1 LKASV
6 LGKFG
11 EPEVLSLRDLPDP
24 EPGPGQVRVR
34 IRAAGVNFFDT
45 EIRGG
50 LMPGL
55 TLPHVLGLDGAGVVD
70 ATGDDVDRARA
81 GEMVLIRPFITCGGC
96 PACATGREQMCER
109 MSYVGVNMPG
119 TYAELVCVPASAAVP
134 FEGLSFEEAACVPVP
149 FSTAW
154 HILVNR
160 ARLRPG
166 SSLLVVGAAGAIG
179 TAAVQIGRLCG
190 ARVFAATS
198 RPAAAKTLQELGA
211 DAVFDYRDEGAWE
224 KAVQANGGHGLDYV
238 LDNGGGASIGRSLAM
253 LAPGGAVLVVGG
265 VRSDHVPDIDLRGM
279 WRGHRSL
286 IASGNGS
293 RSDLQAVLGEVA
305 RGRLHPVLAGTFPL
319 ADAAAAHH
327 LLSSRER
334 TGKIVLTP

>member
-11 EPEVLSLRDLPDP
+11 EPEVLSLCDLPDP
-24 EPGPGQVRVR
+24 EPGPGEVRVR
-34 IRAAGVNFFDT
+34 ILAAGVNFFDT

-50 LMPGL
+50 LFPGL
-55 TLPHVLGLDGAGVVD
+55 SLPHILGLDGAGVVD
-70 ATGDDVDRARA
+70 AAGEGVDRPRA
-81 GEMVLIRPFITCGGC
+81 GETVLVRPFITCGDC
-96 PACATGREQMCER
+96 PSCATGREQMCER
-109 MSYVGVNMPG
+109 MSYVGVDMPG
-119 TYAELVCVPASAAVP
+119 TYAELVCVPVSAAVP

-154 HILVNR
+154 HILVNCG
-160 ARLRPG
+160 RLRPG

-190 ARVFAATS
+190 ARVFAATG
-198 RPAAAKTLQELGA
+198 RPAAAETLQRLGA
-211 DAVFDYRDEGAWE
+211 EAVFDYRDEGAWE
-224 KAVQANGGHGLDYV
+224 KAVRANGGRGLDYV
-238 LDNGGGASIGRSLAM
+238 LDNGGGASIGRSLAV

-265 VRSDHVPDIDLRGM
+265 VTSDHVPDIDLRGM

-293 RSDLQAVLGEVA
+293 RSDLQAVLGEMA
-305 RGRLHPVLAGTFPL
+305 RGTLRPVLAGTLPL
-319 ADAAAAHH
+319 AEAAAAHR
-327 LLSSRER
+327 LVTSGER
-334 TGKIVLTP
+334 IGKVVLTP